1 MFFSMLLLIMTEHG
15 RMLMLIMRLV
25 RVERYCG
32 SGKVGNVGLPS
43 DSGMTP

>member
-1 MFFSMLLLIMTEHG
+1 MLLLIMTDLG

-25 RVERYCG
+25 RLERYCG
-32 SGKVGNVGLPS
+32 SSKVGNVGLPS

>member
-1 MFFSMLLLIMTEHG
+1 MLLLIMTEHG
-15 RMLMLIMRLV
+15 RMLMLIMGLV
-25 RVERYCG
+25 RVERYCR